1 MDPIPQH
8 GNENDPLTDSG
19 LSPPIQ
25 LLNIALSAMFSKISF
40 PKFLIVHADLNRIQ
54 NLSLKDHNQK
64 LILEAEEF
72 KNRFKDTFLA
82 NFGGSDGTVEFS
94 EATKDS
100 LAVDLTLRVVL
111 QGGLEYV
118 MTRGHAL
125 CGEQMCH
132 RHYATYPRERVGFE
146 LVSNYHE
153 AKHGWKIHLQVASA
167 GMGIASDIRDSQF
180 SDDFVT
186 VFSLVQASPAL
197 SSLISKK
204 DQDGAGS
211 AGVKSLRAIALFGA
225 RPVKAFE
232 FYNHCG

>member
-82 NFGGSDGTVEFS
+82 NFGGSGMLQ
-94 EATKDS
+94 KS
-100 LAVDLTLRVVL
+100 LTAPMNHPDRSVNTWTFPN
-111 QGGLEYV
+111 QK
-118 MTRGHAL
+118 
-125 CGEQMCH
+125 
-132 RHYATYPRERVGFE
+132 
-146 LVSNYHE
+146 VS
-153 AKHGWKIHLQVASA
+153 V
-167 GMGIASDIRDSQF
+167 
-180 SDDFVT
+180 
-186 VFSLVQASPAL
+186 
-197 SSLISKK
+197 SLITS
-204 DQDGAGS
+204 
-211 AGVKSLRAIALFGA
+211 
-225 RPVKAFE
+225 
-232 FYNHCG
+232 